1 MSNLL
6 VQNIKHTNG
15 TTAQTVDSGGR
26 VTTPAR
32 PVFCA
37 IRATHQT
44 SAGVGA
50 FDVAIV
56 NVGSHYSTSTYRF
69 TAPVAGTYWF
79 TCTGLPYTTSS
90 GDFFYFRKN
99 GTHYGDGIGGGAAFK
114 TYLVNA
120 DESITNSLPITLAAS
135 DYVDT
140 YFVANGTEANY
151 SHFSGYLL
159 G

>member
-56 NVGSHYSTSTYRF
+56 NVGNHYSTSTYRF

-99 GTHYGDGIGGGAAFK
+99 GDRK
-114 TYLVNA
+114 SV
-120 DESITNSLPITLAAS
+120 
-135 DYVDT
+135 V
-140 YFVANGTEANY
+140 
-151 SHFSGYLL
+151 
-159 G
+159 